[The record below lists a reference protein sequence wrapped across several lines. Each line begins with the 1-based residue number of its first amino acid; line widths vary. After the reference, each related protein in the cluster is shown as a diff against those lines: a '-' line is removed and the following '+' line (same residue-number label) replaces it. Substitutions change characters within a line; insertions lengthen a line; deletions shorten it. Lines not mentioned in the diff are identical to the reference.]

1 MAIYHDYNSDNDS
14 YDYGSELNL
23 LLTRSFGEHVTVGLK
38 YADYNADKNNIN
50 VSRNQTQSDDID
62 KFWGFI
68 TINF

>member
-23 LLTRSFGEHVTVGLK
+23 LLTRSFEGHITVGLK

-68 TINF
+68 SINF